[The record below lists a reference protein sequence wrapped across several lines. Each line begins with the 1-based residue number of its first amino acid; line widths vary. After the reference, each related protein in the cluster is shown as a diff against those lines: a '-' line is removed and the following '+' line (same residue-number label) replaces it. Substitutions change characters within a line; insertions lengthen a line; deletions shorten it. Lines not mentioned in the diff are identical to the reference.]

1 MATQSNLKQEYSPKG
16 GAERGLITLGMRNNN
31 PLNIRR
37 VKGQK
42 WKGEAFPQPSPVGE
56 GALPQGGS
64 GNVSSPLGEVGRGAI
79 LGEVGRGAAGPFV
92 QFTSLT
98 YGLRAAF
105 CILRTYRNK
114 HHAVCI
120 EDIITRWAPPTENDT
135 HKYILDVCKLTGF
148 GGKERL
154 TENNWPQLVKAMAR
168 IESGMNLTEKQI
180 QQAFQ
185 LYKQ

>member
-1 MATQSNLKQEYSPKG
+1 MNKLP
-16 GAERGLITLGMRNNN
+16 LGIRNNN

-37 VKGQK
+37 VAGQQ
-42 WKGEAFPQPSPVGE
+42 WKGSLPLRE
-56 GALPQGGS
+56 GRGGS
-64 GNVSSPLGEVGRGAI
+64 
-79 LGEVGRGAAGPFV
+79 FV
-92 QFTSLT
+92 QFSTLSF
-98 YGLRAAF
+98 GLRAAF

-154 TENNWPQLVKAMAR
+154 TENEWPQLVRAMAF
-168 IESGMNLTEKQI
+168 IESGCLLSPEIINQGYKLFKNLEP
-180 QQAFQ
+180 
-185 LYKQ
+185 